1 MKRRTV
7 ICLLGAL
14 LCMMQMSCVDDSYR
28 GTVDVEEYSDTGMP
42 HEVMITIGESEDI
55 VAPIAEATKGTGV
68 IGGVSG
74 FAGKDFYVY
83 AFNKDDETDFSIPA
97 AQDSIRCLVD
107 GSLDSLSSVQGRKA
121 SYNPKTEY
129 VEWTANDMPIYYPM
143 GENEGHVFD
152 FFAYYLDDMEVT
164 NEQFHRNESNVT
176 IDIEIDGSQDI
187 MSSKAALTEKQK
199 QAILEKADFWE
210 TQTMIA
216 CSYSYYTA
224 ARGINPNFVFKHH
237 LVKLDFKLVPGGTP
251 GMTKDV
257 TVERIEVRS
266 KYKAEF
272 NVADKYDDGNVGLI
286 FTDDMTRLQLK
297 EADGSE
303 YIPRLISTYKDGE
316 TSDGVV
322 DDLGSLL
329 IAPDDEYYIY
339 VVLGETR
346 EDGIVLESKEN
357 EVHVYQGGDKTSPIP
372 FTAGSEYLITMTIY
386 GQMEIKVTTEMG
398 DWDEGG
404 GYEYDYDDVTRPGQ

>member
-1 MKRRTV
+1 
-7 ICLLGAL
+7 
-14 LCMMQMSCVDDSYR
+14 MMQMSCVDDSYR

-199 QAILEKADFWE
+199 EAILEKADFWE

-251 GMTKDV
+251 GMTKNV
-257 TVERIEVRS
+257 KVEKIEVRS

-272 NVADKYDDGNVGLI
+272 NVADKYDENNVGLT
-286 FTDDMTRLQLK
+286 FEPDTTSLALT
-297 EADGSE
+297 EVDGSE
-303 YIPRLISTYKDGE
+303 FRGREISTFKDGHVV
-316 TSDGVV
+316 DGVV

-329 IAPDDEYYIY
+329 IAPDYHYDLIVTLSEIIEETGQILKSYKNSKPLYIG
-339 VVLGETR
+339 GE
-346 EDGIVLESKEN
+346 DAKQL
-357 EVHVYQGGDKTSPIP
+357 
-372 FTAGSEYLITMTIY
+372 FAAGSEYLITLTVY
-386 GQMEIKVTTEMG
+386 GVMDVKVDMELGEWDDGGHYVPPTEILPDGM
-398 DWDEGG
+398 E
-404 GYEYDYDDVTRPGQ
+404 

>member
-1 MKRRTV
+1 
-7 ICLLGAL
+7 
-14 LCMMQMSCVDDSYR
+14 MMQMSCIDDSYR
-28 GTVDVEEYSDTGMP
+28 GTVDVQDYEDEWMP

-83 AFNKDDETDFSIPA
+83 AFNQDDETDFSILA

-121 SYNPKTEY
+121 SYNSKTEY

-164 NEQFHRNESNVT
+164 NEQFHRNGSNVT

-187 MSSKAALTEKQK
+187 MSSKAKLTKKQIES
-199 QAILEKADFWE
+199 ILHKADAWE
-210 TQTMIA
+210 TKKMEA

-224 ARGINPNFVFKHH
+224 SRGINPNFVFKHH

-251 GMTKDV
+251 GMTKDISI
-257 TVERIEVRS
+257 EKIEVRS
-266 KYKAEF
+266 RYKAEF
-272 NVADKYDDGNVGLI
+272 TVADQNDDANIGLAFDADTTTALLALTEKGGGD
-286 FTDDMTRLQLK
+286 FTGRNLSTFNKGGQVVEGIIEDM
-297 EADGSE
+297 
-303 YIPRLISTYKDGE
+303 
-316 TSDGVV
+316 
-322 DDLGSLL
+322 GSLL
-329 IAPDDEYYIY
+329 VAPDIEYVLY
-339 VVLGETR
+339 VTLSEVEEETGR
-346 EDGIVLESKEN
+346 TLEPYVNTERLFIGSDGTKQV
-357 EVHVYQGGDKTSPIP
+357 
-372 FTAGSEYLITMTIY
+372 FAAGSEYLITLTIY
-386 GQMEIKVTTEMG
+386 GAMDIKISTELG
-398 DWDEGG
+398 EWKDSGNI
-404 GYEYDYDDVTRPGQ
+404 EYDYDDVNRPNQE